1 MNWYL
6 AAIKKYA
13 VFSGRAR
20 RSEYWYFVLF
30 NFIGFIL
37 LLKVAELINND
48 GSFVVMSLFT
58 IGLFLPGLAV
68 AVRRLHDIGKSGWFL
83 LIWFIPFGGIWLI
96 VSLATEGVKGSN
108 EYGPDPKN
116 PDSGGSGNFS
126 TVLDDN
132 I

>member
-30 NFIGFIL
+30 NFIGFIVL
-37 LLKVAELINND
+37 LNITQLINND
-48 GSFVVMSLFT
+48 GSFALMSLFT

-83 LIWFIPFGGIWLI
+83 LVWFIPFGGIWLI

-108 EYGPDPKN
+108 EYGADPKDLN
-116 PDSGGSGNFS
+116 ADASANSS
-126 TVLDDN
+126 TILDDN